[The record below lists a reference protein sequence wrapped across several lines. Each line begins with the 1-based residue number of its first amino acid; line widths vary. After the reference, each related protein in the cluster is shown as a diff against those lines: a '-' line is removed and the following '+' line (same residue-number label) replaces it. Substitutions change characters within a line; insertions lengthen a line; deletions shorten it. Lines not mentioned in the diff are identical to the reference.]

1 MPRLSLI
8 VSLACLLTVSAF
20 AQVVPGPGSS
30 AGPTSVIV
38 GQIQTATGG
47 AINRGTLTF
56 TLSQP
61 AVVSGSASIATQ
73 QTACY
78 TSAAGNIVGLP
89 DPLPLPVTST
99 NTASGTLPAGTY
111 YVEIYY
117 IGAGGF
123 SAESPEAVVNLPSQG
138 TVNVNAPSLQPS
150 SAVGFY
156 GVAIGTSSGAET
168 VQGTLASWTQY
179 QQSTAL
185 VSGSNPPSVNTSS
198 CSLYFSDQLIPTGTY
213 YTVNLLN
220 KNGSKVAGFPQTWCT
235 YGGAGATI
243 NVSNGAPAGNCST
256 NGVFYPTPIFSNPP
270 NTVTQNISTGFG
282 VAGNLNVGGSSSFLG
297 PQIST
302 NAGLFTNT
310 QMNLYISSLLNG
322 CNPTTLFQ
330 LTHSSVFSTDG
341 FTSCVL
347 VPSSSTVTQ
356 INGISAMV
364 QNNAN
369 SSTGSVNNAVGGSF
383 VGYAGASGAW
393 VWGINPL
400 VSDAA
405 GLTSTGLLN
414 EYDLNIF
421 GTPGYVSLFRVNGF
435 VTGTMPA
442 GIAPGSSANAGSALM
457 DVVHGVSTNP
467 VWPVGLNFQDGSISN
482 IVLQVGAL
490 CTSGS
495 CASPK
500 IAFTSYGGGHALQV
514 GSINADA
521 AGSFIFT
528 PALGSGALTLPPKLF
543 SAYPACSVGT
553 EGSWATITNS
563 TTATPGATITGGGA
577 HHVLGYCNSVNWLVV
592 VGT

>member
-1 MPRLSLI
+1 MSMKRLLIIFALLAGSL
-8 VSLACLLTVSAF
+8 F
-20 AQVVPGPGSS
+20 AQTTSTITGTIKDLTGAVV
-30 AGPTSVIV
+30 TS
-38 GQIQTATGG
+38 GK
-47 AINRGTLTF
+47 LTF
-56 TLSQP
+56 TLRPSTDVTISGLARFTTQTITCLINGSGLVKAQDGVSACVITMNTALQP
-61 AVVSGSASIATQ
+61 AGSGYLVSFWPYNVKTATIFMYAISSSIDITTVVSTQ
-73 QTACY
+73 AQ
-78 TSAAGNIVGLP
+78 
-89 DPLPLPVTST
+89 
-99 NTASGTLPAGTY
+99 
-111 YVEIYY
+111 
-117 IGAGGF
+117 
-123 SAESPEAVVNLPSQG
+123 LPSQG
-138 TVNVNAPSLQPS
+138 
-150 SAVGFY
+150 
-156 GVAIGTSSGAET
+156 GVVDTFT
-168 VQGTLASWTQY
+168 
-179 QQSTAL
+179 
-185 VSGSNPPSVNTSS
+185 N
-198 CSLYFSDQLIPTGTY
+198 
-213 YTVNLLN
+213 
-220 KNGSKVAGFPQTWCT
+220 QT
-235 YGGAGATI
+235 
-243 NVSNGAPAGNCST
+243 
-256 NGVFYPTPIFSNPP
+256 
-270 NTVTQNISTGFG
+270 
-282 VAGNLNVGGSSSFLG
+282 VGGSKTFSGTVTFNGPTVFSSSSLAS
-297 PQIST
+297 PLSLA

-369 SSTGSVNNAVGGSF
+369 SSTGTVNNAVGGSF

-405 GLTSTGLLN
+405 GLTSTGLLD

-500 IAFTSYGGGHALQV
+500 IAFTSYGGGHVLLV
-514 GSINADA
+514 NSINSDA
-521 AGSFIFT
+521 AGNIVIS
-528 PALGSGALTLPPKLF
+528 PAAGAPGVKLGAAIYSQ
-543 SAYPACSVGT
+543 SAGVPVRNCAIGDIDTNTSAASASTVLYVCYPLNTWNAVT
-553 EGSWATITNS
+553 V
-563 TTATPGATITGGGA
+563 P
-577 HHVLGYCNSVNWLVV
+577 
-592 VGT
+592 